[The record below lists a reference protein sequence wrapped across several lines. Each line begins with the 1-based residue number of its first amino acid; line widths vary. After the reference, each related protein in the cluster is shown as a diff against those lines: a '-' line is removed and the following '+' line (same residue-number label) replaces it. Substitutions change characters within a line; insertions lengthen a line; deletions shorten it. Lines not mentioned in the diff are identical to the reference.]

1 MRGLSSS
8 LRRRWDAVYHRASIQ
23 MILSLSFTA
32 VAVVGMVFLGLSLFL
47 RFSASN
53 NALLAENSQ
62 RVLSQVNLNLDARL
76 REMMR
81 VSDTAYY
88 QIIKDA
94 DLAEEDLT
102 RDLELLYYT
111 SRESLVS
118 IAVFA
123 DSGDLIAAV
132 PLTALKNSV
141 SPERE
146 SWFAAAQERIENLHF
161 STPHVQNLF
170 VDPDY
175 RYRWVVSLSRHVE
188 LTKDGA
194 IESGVLL
201 VDMSYGGIEQ
211 ICKDVDL
218 GSGRG
223 YLYIVD
229 GAGEIVY
236 HPRQQLI
243 YAGLLEENNRAAAAY
258 ADGSHDEIFQGRRRQ
273 VTVKTVGYTGWKLV
287 GVVPSE
293 NLWDDY
299 GQLLLFFLFVVIF
312 SIFLLVFV
320 NLRLSAWITAPMKK
334 LDLAVKKLE
343 AGQETVDLAVNGPYE
358 VEHLSRSIQSMVST
372 MRHLMDDIIQQEEQK
387 RRSELDVLQSQINP
401 HFLYNTLDSVIWMT
415 ENGRTEDAVVMLTSL
430 ARLFRISL
438 SRGSNIITI
447 ADELEHARHYLTIQ
461 KMRYKNK
468 FSADI
473 SAADGAEELYTIKLI
488 VQPILENAIY
498 HGMDYAV
505 GDGKILISAFRER
518 EDVVIEVADNGPG
531 MPAEVV
537 ERLLD
542 QGGSYMAA
550 DSKGSGIG
558 LRNVHRRIQLTFG
571 REYGLTILSEPD
583 DGTVVRIRLPALD
596 GERGRSCR
604 KEEPVEPAPETS
616 GDPQA
621 GTEKGGGQ

>member
-1 MRGLSSS
+1 MARLSAS
-8 LRRRWDAVYHRASIQ
+8 LRRRWRELYHRSSIQ
-23 MILSLSFTA
+23 VILSLFFTA
-32 VAVVGMVFLGLSLFL
+32 VAVVGMVFLGLTLFL

-81 VSDTAYY
+81 FSDAAYY
-88 QIIKDA
+88 QVIKDA
-94 DLAEEDLT
+94 DLAEEDIA

-118 IAVFA
+118 IAVFS
-123 DSGDLIAAV
+123 DSGGLIAAA
-132 PLTALKNSV
+132 PLGTLKNSV
-141 SPERE
+141 APERE
-146 SWFAAAQERIENLHF
+146 GWFTAAQERIENLHF

-188 LTKDGA
+188 LTRDGA

-201 VDMSYGGIEQ
+201 VDMSYSGIEQ
-211 ICKDVDL
+211 ICKDVDP
-218 GSGRG
+218 GAGRGG
-223 YLYIVD
+223 YLYLMD

-243 YAGLLEENNRAAAAY
+243 YAGLLEENNAAAAAY
-258 ADGSHDEIFQGRRRQ
+258 ADGSHNEVYQGQRRQ

-293 NLWDDY
+293 NLWDNY
-299 GQLLLFFLFVVIF
+299 GQLLLFFLFIVIF
-312 SIFLLVFV
+312 SVFLLVLV
-320 NLRLSAWITAPMKK
+320 NLRLSAWITAPLKK
-334 LDLAVKKLE
+334 LDRAVKELE
-343 AGQETVDLAVNGPYE
+343 AGAESVDLQVNGPYE
-358 VEHLSRSIQSMVST
+358 VEHLSRSVQSMVST
-372 MRHLMDDIIQQEEQK
+372 MRHLMDDILQQEEQK

-438 SRGSNIITI
+438 SRGSNIITV
-447 ADELEHARHYLTIQ
+447 AEELEHARHYLTIQ

-473 SAADGAEELYTIKLI
+473 SAADGVESLYTIKLI

-498 HGMDYAV
+498 HGMDYAD
-505 GDGKILISAFRER
+505 GDGRICIQAFREG
-518 EDVVIEVADNGPG
+518 EDVIIEVADNGPG
-531 MPAEVV
+531 MPEEVV

-542 QGGSYMAA
+542 QGGAYASA
-550 DSKGSGIG
+550 DTKGSGIG

-571 REYGLTILSEPD
+571 RAYGLTIFSEPD

-596 GERGRSCR
+596 EEESRRYR
-604 KEEPVEPAPETS
+604 KE
-616 GDPQA
+616 
-621 GTEKGGGQ
+621 GGS